1 LVFLQDNAPTG
12 QLNKAFNLKT
22 GSAIFKT
29 DYYFTNHV
37 CDGRMFMARGDQLAR
52 QWRILQSLIAARRGK
67 SAADLAQELEYHW
80 RTVYRDL
87 EALQLAGFPI
97 FTDRVEGKNL
107 WSILDTA
114 RNNVPIP
121 LNLTEL
127 MALYFS
133 RGMMTVLKDTVF
145 YESLES
151 FFQKIKATL
160 PAEYDRL
167 RETIDRIS
175 AATRHRRNIEIDY
188 FTMSRKKKTRRKVAP
203 YKIWFFDGAF
213 YLVGNCGLREDIRI
227 FALDRI
233 KSLKLTDETFE
244 MPEDFTVEDF
254 MRTSFGVFHGKPRNV
269 RIRFAAEIAGY
280 ISEKIW
286 HATQTI
292 TPQKDGSILFEA
304 RVAGTDEIK
313 FWVMSWGAKAQVL
326 SPESLRNEII
336 SEAEDTLRNYHL
348 NSA

>member
-1 LVFLQDNAPTG
+1 
-12 QLNKAFNLKT
+12 
-22 GSAIFKT
+22 
-29 DYYFTNHV
+29 
-37 CDGRMFMARGDQLAR
+37 MFMARGDQLAR

-67 SAADLAQELEYHW
+67 SAADLARELEYHW

-97 FTDRVEGKNL
+97 FTDRVEGKNR
-107 WSILDTA
+107 WSILDTV
-114 RNNVPIP
+114 RHNIPIP

-160 PAEYDRL
+160 PAETIQYLEKMEESFEVGSKPYKQYDRL

-175 AATRHRRNIEIDY
+175 EATRRRKNIEIEY

-233 KSLKLTDETFE
+233 KSLTLTDETFE
-244 MPEDFTVEDF
+244 MPEGFTVEDF
-254 MRTSFGVFHGKPRNV
+254 MRTSFGVFHGKPQNV
-269 RIRFAAEIAGY
+269 RVRFAAEVAGY

-286 HATQTI
+286 HKTQKI
-292 TPQKDGSILFEA
+292 QPQKDGSLIFEA

-313 FWVMSWGAKAQVL
+313 FWVMSWGSKAQVL

-336 SEAEDTLRNYHL
+336 SEAEDTLQNYHL
-348 NSA
+348 NPA

>member
-1 LVFLQDNAPTG
+1 
-12 QLNKAFNLKT
+12 
-22 GSAIFKT
+22 
-29 DYYFTNHV
+29 
-37 CDGRMFMARGDQLAR
+37 MARGDQLAR
-52 QWRILQSLIAARRGK
+52 QWRILQSLIASRSGK

-97 FTDRVEGKNL
+97 YTDRVEGKNL
-107 WSILDTA
+107 WSVLDSA
-114 RNNVPIP
+114 RHNIPIP

-133 RGMMTVLKDTVF
+133 RGLMTVLKESIF

-160 PAEYDRL
+160 PAETIKYLDRIEESFEVGSKPYKLYGQL
-167 RETIDRIS
+167 RESIDAIS
-175 AATRHRRNIEIDY
+175 EATVQRNIIEIEY
-188 FTMSRKKKTRRKVAP
+188 FTMSRKEKTQRKVAP

-244 MPEDFTVEDF
+244 MPADFKVEDF
-254 MRTSFGVFHGKPRNV
+254 MQTSFGVFRGKPQDV

-280 ISEKIW
+280 ISEKTW
-286 HATQTI
+286 HQTQTI
-292 TPQKDGSILFEA
+292 EPQKDGSIIFEA

-313 FWVMSWGAKAQVL
+313 YWLMTWGAKAEVL
-326 SPESLRNEII
+326 APQSLRDEMIV
-336 SEAEDTLRNYHL
+336 EAEAMLQNY
-348 NSA
+348 SA